1 MLGIFV
7 LNQKGIAPSI
17 PKDPIDS
24 ATVKL
29 HNVHKTFL
37 LKIPKC
43 QQTQIC
49 HTHKMYLFED
59 MV

>member
-1 MLGIFV
+1 MLGNIRTKS
-7 LNQKGIAPSI
+7 KGNCSI
-17 PKDPIDS
+17 YPKDPIDS

-29 HNVHKTFL
+29 HNAHKSFL

-49 HTHKMYLFED
+49 HTPKMYLFED
-59 MV
+59 MI